1 MPRVARAP
9 AIPPPPPLPALSL
22 VLTGKVYLVSVKKGR
37 LLTKSAIFDS
47 SLGKNRESSD
57 TQTSVCKHFGPVLFT
72 ALQIFYIGKRNGLYL
87 FTMLSPDCRPS
98 GIWGFSVDGHLS
110 NPGTVH
116 VRGRFSGWS
125 PFKPGDRP
133 RQRPFFRM
141 VAFQTRGPSTSEA
154 VFPDGQLSNPGT
166 IHARGYFPG
175 QSACGAGRDGARRPW
190 GVVENIDYYHFFVI
204 FVDV

>member
-1 MPRVARAP
+1 MTPKP
-9 AIPPPPPLPALSL
+9 
-22 VLTGKVYLVSVKKGR
+22 VSVNILGR
-37 LLTKSAIFDS
+37 FCLRPFKFSTLVNEMGLFCLPSYPQTADLPGSGA
-47 SLGKNRESSD
+47 SLWMV
-57 TQTSVCKHFGPVLFT
+57 TFQTRGPSTLEGVF
-72 ALQIFYIGKRNGLYL
+72 
-87 FTMLSPDCRPS
+87 P
-98 GIWGFSVDGHLS
+98 DGHLS

-125 PFKPGDRP
+125 PFKPEDRP

-204 FVDV
+204 FVEV

>member
-1 MPRVARAP
+1 MSHRPAPTHLYRRPGLHAGRPEPSRFARPHRSLRSLPLTSVPVPPLTMPRVARAP

-87 FTMLSPDCRPS
+87 FTKLSPDCRPS
-98 GIWGFSVDGHLS
+98 GIEGSYVD
-110 NPGTVH
+110 
-116 VRGRFSGWS
+116 S
-125 PFKPGDRP
+125 P
-133 RQRPFFRM
+133 
-141 VAFQTRGPSTSEA
+141 
-154 VFPDGQLSNPGT
+154 LSNPGT

-204 FVDV
+204 FVEV